1 MPITV
6 PEGLPAIRTLEK
18 ENIFV
23 MTETRAKSQDIR
35 PLKILILNLM
45 PTKAETETQLLRL
58 LGNTPLQMEIEL
70 LQMETHN
77 AKNTPADYL
86 LRFYKTPR
94 EVMGDRYDGLIVT
107 GAPVEQLRFEEVDYW
122 SELCDILDWSKENV
136 WSTLHICWGA
146 QAGLYRHY
154 GIDKRVLPEKLSG
167 VYAHRLIDPTHPLLR
182 GFDDYFYAPHSRYTG
197 VSASDILRVPAL
209 ELLSVSDEAGVYL
222 AAERGCR
229 RVYVT
234 GHSEY
239 DRDTLEREYRRDVAK
254 GIGIQPPCNYYPE
267 DDPARL
273 PVMRWRGHSSLLF
286 ANWLNYCVYQETPY
300 DLNKLD
306 AIDTLPDL

>member
-122 SELCDILDWSKENV
+122 PELCDILDWSKENV

-146 QAGLYRHY
+146 QAGLHRHY

-222 AAERGCR
+222 VAERGCR